1 MENNKLTMFNDAI
14 VYSGENVWVKPLC
27 DFFEINVQ
35 NQYRK
40 IKKDRI
46 LTKLRIK
53 MSADL
58 GEIDEN
64 GRILLSKKGFLRWV
78 QIINPN
84 TVKPEMREQF
94 ILFQELVFDYLY
106 GNARAEEQAKL
117 DYNKIKRYRKLY
129 AKIGRE
135 LQRLERSFGG
145 YLDSKFNQ
153 LSINFDN
160 NNSKEVQ
167 S

>member
-1 MENNKLTMFNDAI
+1 MQNNFSTAV
-14 VYSGENVWVKPLC
+14 VYNGENIWVKPLC

-40 IKKDRI
+40 IKKDKI
-46 LTKLRIK
+46 LSKLRIK
-53 MSADL
+53 MSEDF
-58 GEIDEN
+58 GEIDKN
-64 GRILLSKKGFLRWV
+64 GRILLNKKGFLRWV

-84 TVKPEMREQF
+84 TVKPEAREQF

-106 GNARAEEQAKL
+106 GNANAEAQAKI
-117 DYNKIKRYRKLY
+117 DYERIKRYRKLY
-129 AKIGRE
+129 GKIGRE
-135 LQRLERSFGG
+135 LQRLERSFGNYIEG
-145 YLDSKFNQ
+145 KFNQ

-160 NNSKEVQ
+160 DKEVQ